1 MSKLWKG
8 LKSRYLEG
16 VEWMQDNEG
25 LPSMMYL
32 ATTIM
37 ILLIFFRLT
46 PENAMQYVV
55 TSMVNVI
62 AVYLYSF
69 VILRR
74 FTLYGPIRVV
84 QFLGAIVIQFFV
96 GYIVGSGLSFWL
108 LVTLFVVP
116 IIVAGSMIPLQEN
129 CTFVSDFFA
138 FKCIS
143 GFTTVVISTLL
154 PMIVIALPLF
164 FLEWSIFTKVAIVL
178 GYILIAPLVCW
189 ADSEDY
195 GIFGALGIEW

>member
-8 LKSRYLEG
+8 LKSRFLEG
-16 VEWMQDNEG
+16 VEWMRRYNEG

-32 ATTIM
+32 ATTIA
-37 ILLIFFRLT
+37 ILLIFFRVT
-46 PENAMQYVV
+46 PENAMRYVV

-62 AVYLYSF
+62 VVYLYSF
-69 VILRR
+69 MMLRS
-74 FTLYGPIRVV
+74 FTLYGTTV
-84 QFLGAIVIQFFV
+84 QFFGAIVIQVLV
-96 GYIVGSGLSFWL
+96 GYIVGSGLNFWL
-108 LVTLFVVP
+108 LVILFVAP
-116 IIVAGSMIPLQEN
+116 IIIAGSMILLQEN
-129 CTFVSDFFA
+129 CTFASDFVA
-138 FKCIS
+138 VIIS
-143 GFTTVVISTLL
+143 IML

-164 FLEWSIFTKVAIVL
+164 FLEWSVFTKIAIVL